1 MSFVWSVLGS
11 VLYTPKICDPTPV
24 HTRNTPQPS
33 AQHYHITTGIDAL
46 LLVGS
51 RGSRPALGDLQTGT
65 GGAYVRARATRFVP
79 STLVKI
85 VCGVFTI
92 NQVVGMGF

>member
-65 GGAYVRARATRFVP
+65 GGAYVRVCTACFFSHTP
-79 STLVKI
+79 VKI
-85 VCGVFTI
+85 ACGAIAI